1 MTDEERVV
9 RAIRQ
14 AQLILANYSERG
26 SGELSATVD
35 ELVLILTSVD
45 VIESTD
51 RLEVVLGLRSS

>member
-26 SGELSATVD
+26 SGGLSTTVD